1 MAASTILGLYPL
13 FQAQVVD
20 LTRPVVV
27 EAKTGSSGSG
37 GAPGLGSHHPERS
50 GAMRSFKPTGHRHSA
65 EVIQELTVDGQSP
78 EVAFSATAIEAVR
91 GILATSH
98 VYLREPLPEKDI
110 WGIYRAA
117 YKDEP
122 FMRLVKEAS
131 GVHRYPEPKL
141 LSGSNWC
148 DVGFER
154 DPDSTR
160 IVVMAA
166 LDNLMKG
173 AAGQAVQAFN
183 IRCGFPE
190 TTALEFSGLHP
201 V

>member
-1 MAASTILGLYPL
+1 
-13 FQAQVVD
+13 
-20 LTRPVVV
+20 
-27 EAKTGSSGSG
+27 
-37 GAPGLGSHHPERS
+37 
-50 GAMRSFKPTGHRHSA
+50 MRSFKPTGHRHSA
-65 EVIQELTVDGQSP
+65 EVIQELTVDGAAP

-98 VYLREPLPEKDI
+98 VYLKEPLADKDL
-110 WGIYRAA
+110 WGIYRKA
-117 YKDEP
+117 YKEEP

-141 LSGSNWC
+141 LSGSNFC

-154 DPDSTR
+154 DPNSNR

-173 AAGQAVQAFN
+173 GAGNAVQCLN
-183 IRCGFPE
+183 IRMGWPEALGMSFP
-190 TTALEFSGLHP
+190 GLHP